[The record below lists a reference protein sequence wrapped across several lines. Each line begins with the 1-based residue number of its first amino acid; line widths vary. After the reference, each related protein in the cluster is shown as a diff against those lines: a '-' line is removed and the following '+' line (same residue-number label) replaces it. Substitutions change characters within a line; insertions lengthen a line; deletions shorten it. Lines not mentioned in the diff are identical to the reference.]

1 MIKKKSNIFLKN
13 LMYQHVK
20 LHVFNIAL
28 YNGQNRSALK
38 VPKTY
43 VHVLKSETI
52 NHSIQKD

>member
-1 MIKKKSNIFLKN
+1 
-13 LMYQHVK
+13 MYQHVK